1 MSAAGKETLTRLLA
15 AELAPAGVRVVGL
28 RPHAVVDGPAHGSY
42 TRELFAPAAAA
53 AGQTVQELL
62 DDGSLAAGTLRGRL
76 PTVQEVADAAAF
88 LASDRAAAMTGTI
101 VNLTGGAVPD

>member
-1 MSAAGKETLTRLLA
+1 MR
-15 AELAPAGVRVVGL
+15 RL
-28 RPHAVVDGPAHGSY
+28 RPGRRARRRAAAPRGRRRAGPGSY

-62 DDGSLAAGTLRGRL
+62 DDGPLAAGTLRGRL